1 MPHPAGYRRLQVTV
15 TLRCVL
21 VERAK
26 RLLAQWE
33 RVEKQLWLNEMAQVG
48 STRIQATKKPDRN
61 DPAEF
66 VGVPIKANLQRG
78 TL

>member
-1 MPHPAGYRRLQVTV
+1 MIQVV
-15 TLRCVL
+15 SAWIR
-21 VERAK
+21 
-26 RLLAQWE
+26 
-33 RVEKQLWLNEMAQVG
+33 
-48 STRIQATKKPDRN
+48 ATKKPDRN